1 MGGDRVTPIFHIG
14 YIDSSGAI
22 QYHPTEYDDAFNANE
37 AKRSLER
44 TVGSAMLV
52 ILKGFKDD
60 RLSSTRKPVDF
71 PGAEQ
76 QRIIPYTRF

>member
-1 MGGDRVTPIFHIG
+1 MTPIFHIG
-14 YIDSSGAI
+14 YIDSSGTI

-60 RLSSTRKPVDF
+60 RLSSKDKPVDQR
-71 PGAEQ
+71 GAEQ
-76 QRIIPYTRF
+76 QRIVPYTRF